1 MIGYVKGIL
10 EEVRPDCVILDR
22 DGIGFRI
29 FVPTSLLQGAF
40 SRGQEVK
47 LYTYLSVK
55 EDSLSLYGFAKKEDL
70 EAFKLLIGVN
80 GIGPKAALGVLSVL
94 SAEELRYAVLTEDT
108 RQLSKAP
115 GIGKKTAAKVILELK
130 DAFKLEDLLPPGE
143 EEPSAA
149 ADHAGSDNA
158 AVSEAAAALVAL
170 GYGRAE
176 AMKAVRDALAETG
189 SSETGALLKA
199 ALKHLF

>member
-55 EDSLSLYGFAKKEDL
+55 EDSLSLYGFAKQ
-70 EAFKLLIGVN
+70 LIIGHDTHLPLPTLCFLPSGV
-80 GIGPKAALGVLSVL
+80 IIYV
-94 SAEELRYAVLTEDT
+94 
-108 RQLSKAP
+108 
-115 GIGKKTAAKVILELK
+115 
-130 DAFKLEDLLPPGE
+130 F
-143 EEPSAA
+143 
-149 ADHAGSDNA
+149 
-158 AVSEAAAALVAL
+158 
-170 GYGRAE
+170 
-176 AMKAVRDALAETG
+176 
-189 SSETGALLKA
+189 SS
-199 ALKHLF
+199 